1 MSEAMTKA
9 VGAADPVEHG
19 RPRARR
25 RTWGDLPVAPRRL
38 IILALILAAWQA
50 YVSFSGVN
58 QLLVAGPVDVAR
70 TMAEG
75 LAGGDLLRSTATTL
89 EILLGGMA
97 AGMLV
102 AAVLTTLASWTRLG
116 EDVLVLLTSML
127 NPLPSIAVLPLAI
140 LWFGMNS
147 TSLIFVIANSVI
159 WPIAINVSNGFRTVN
174 PTIMAVGRNIGL
186 SGVRIVKD
194 VLIPAALPNIIA
206 GLKTGWAFGWRT
218 IIAAELVFGVAGG
231 KGGLGFFINDA
242 RTFMRTSEVFAAW
255 SRSPSSASRWNWSS
269 PGSSAAPSSSGAPR
283 PPDPKG
289 FRWG

>member
-89 EILLGGMA
+89 EILFGGMA

-242 RTFMRTSEVFAAW
+242 RTFMRTSEVFAGLVTIALIGIALELVFTW
-255 SRSPSSASRWNWSS
+255 IERRTVV
-269 PGSSAAPSSSGAPR
+269 
-283 PPDPKG
+283 K
-289 FRWG
+289 WGTKTA